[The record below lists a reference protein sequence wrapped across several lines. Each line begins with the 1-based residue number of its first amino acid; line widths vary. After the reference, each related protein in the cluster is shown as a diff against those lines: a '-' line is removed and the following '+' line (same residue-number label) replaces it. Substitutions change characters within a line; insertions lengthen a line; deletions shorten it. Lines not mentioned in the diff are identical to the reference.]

1 MDSQDSSQATLE
13 DVLEELFDRGKSYGE
28 DIGYAK
34 DEILYEKRIS
44 ALDDAKKS
52 LASLVESQA
61 KRIEELEADKAKLLA
76 DWRRMREDL
85 RRISESF
92 YMENGTM
99 VGTEESGIARQCLQH
114 LSYTD
119 SPSQQ

>member
-1 MDSQDSSQATLE
+1 MRYDTTSQATLE

-76 DWRRMREDL
+76 DWRRMREWL
-85 RRISESF
+85 QKELAKEMRSF
-92 YMENGTM
+92 KPVPALSTPLSRLLY
-99 VGTEESGIARQCLQH
+99 S